1 MLPRS
6 LYPLFSKYLEA
17 TLFRDADVFTTACAS
32 RSILSHVTSKWGV
45 LVLAALSERSMRWGE
60 LRRRIDGIS
69 EKMLAQVLRTLEDDG
84 LVARDARPIIPPR
97 VDYSLTPMGAELAA
111 RLLPV
116 IGWIEENAAA
126 IEAQRGA
133 S

>member
-1 MLPRS
+1 M
-6 LYPLFSKYLEA
+6 
-17 TLFRDADVFTTACAS
+17 FREADVFTTACAS

-45 LVLAALSERSMRWGE
+45 LVLAALVERSMRWGE
-60 LRRRIDGIS
+60 LRRRIGGIS
-69 EKMLAQVLRTLEDDG
+69 EKMLAQILRTLEEDG
-84 LVARDARPIIPPR
+84 LVARDAQPSIPPR

-116 IGWIEENAAA
+116 IGWIEENAPA
-126 IEAQRGA
+126 IEAQRSA